1 MEIQILEEPMT
12 AAAQLATVAIAFQVE
27 SVFDVLASEGGWSLH
42 ERKLET
48 PYVKD
53 YDLDGDPPTR
63 WAERFDV
70 SKWGLLGAFSDGIRI
85 GGAAVARL
93 PDGRRDLAVLW
104 DIRVVPAARGLGVG
118 SALFRAA
125 EAWALSRNC
134 SQLRV
139 ETQNINVPACRFY
152 ERQGCVLGAVDHD
165 AYPEFPDEVQLLWY
179 KSLS

>member
-27 SVFDVLASEGGWSLH
+27 SVFDVFVAEGGWSLN
-42 ERKLET
+42 ERKFDT

-53 YDLDGDPPTR
+53 YDLDGDAPTR

-70 SKWGLLGAFSDGIRI
+70 SMWGLLGAFSDGIRI
-85 GGAAVARL
+85 GGAAVARF
-93 PDGRRDLAVLW
+93 PERGEDLAVLW
-104 DIRVVPAARGLGVG
+104 DIRVDYAARGLGVG

-125 EAWALSRNC
+125 EAWALSRGC
-134 SQLRV
+134 SQLMV
-139 ETQNINVPACRFY
+139 ETQNINIPACRFY
-152 ERQGCVLGAVDHD
+152 ERQGCVLGAVKHD

-179 KSLS
+179 KPLS